1 MSLLVSKTS
10 NIYLKVLIHKKII
23 KMVKKKLGIVVGKI
37 KSKTNKH
44 SKYKEGVSK
53 ANASQVPTLN
63 VSTKIITPL
72 SSKQNLNYDVG
83 KKHQDY

>member
-1 MSLLVSKTS
+1 
-10 NIYLKVLIHKKII
+10 
-23 KMVKKKLGIVVGKI
+23 MVKKKLGIVVGKI

-44 SKYKEGVSK
+44 SKEKEGVSK

-72 SSKQNLNYDVG
+72 APKQNLNYDVG
-83 KKHQDY
+83 KKRQDH